1 MSILTNIQVGIP
13 KIIKCN
19 SLLKTSYPFCSTS
32 LILQKTLQMYEI
44 ERGFKGQGQM

>member
-1 MSILTNIQVGIP
+1 MINVYFNQYLSWYT
-13 KIIKCN
+13 KDN
-19 SLLKTSYPFCSTS
+19 SLLKTSYSFCSAS